1 MEKPNHRHWLL
12 LRQGREWPSDRTASN
27 SPNEISPP
35 HGCPPRPTRRYLRLK
50 HSRGDDSSK
59 GAITPLTMS
68 ALKADMCSA
77 KRHVR
82 FTPNSDI
89 KCDTVECPLWPEANT
104 ASILCP
110 LTRILT
116 EVPPMSTT
124 STFLTRDFL
133 TSAARS
139 RRAAP
144 RTLVRGDLASTAATR
159 ALE

>member
-68 ALKADMCSA
+68 ALGQKRTCAVQNAMSALPPIATAKANFRTRS
-77 KRHVR
+77 
-82 FTPNSDI
+82 
-89 KCDTVECPLWPEANT
+89 CPLY
-104 ASILCP
+104 
-110 LTRILT
+110 TRK
-116 EVPPMSTT
+116 
-124 STFLTRDFL
+124 
-133 TSAARS
+133 
-139 RRAAP
+139 
-144 RTLVRGDLASTAATR
+144 RTC
-159 ALE
+159 ALH

>member
-68 ALKADMCSA
+68 ALGQKQTHAVPQRMSALHPKADMCSA
-77 KRHVR
+77 TSDVR
-82 FTPNSDI
+82 
-89 KCDTVECPLWPEANT
+89 
-104 ASILCP
+104 
-110 LTRILT
+110 
-116 EVPPMSTT
+116 
-124 STFLTRDFL
+124 
-133 TSAARS
+133 
-139 RRAAP
+139 
-144 RTLVRGDLASTAATR
+144 
-159 ALE
+159 